1 MDPLN
6 YLLEK
11 PMQDGRTAKWLML
24 LTQFDITYVT
34 QKSIKGRA
42 IAEYLAQCPIAKEG
56 EAEVDFPDEDIMKL
70 AEKKKWNMYFDGAAN
85 RRGCGIGILLVSPE
99 ESHTPLAIKLNFLAT
114 NNIVE
119 YEACILRLEA
129 AYELGIED

>member
-1 MDPLN
+1 MDPMN

-70 AEKKKWNMYFDGAAN
+70 AEKKKWKMYFDGAAN

-99 ESHTPLAIKLNFLAT
+99 ESHTPPANRFLIIT
-114 NNIVE
+114 NSKI
-119 YEACILRLEA
+119 
-129 AYELGIED
+129 